1 MANIA
6 DFKSQMIGGGAR
18 PNQFRVELSFP
29 SFVTLGPVA
38 GQRAQFLCKAAQLP
52 ASTLEN
58 ISVLFKGR
66 PVNFAGERTFQPW
79 TVTIYNDTTFG
90 IRNALEQWQSGIQ
103 NYDTTLGRTNP
114 TDYQVDMQVHQLD
127 RSGSIIKTYKFVDA
141 YPTNISAIG
150 LDYEQQN
157 AIEQFDVEF
166 QYNFFTSATGASG
179 GFGVNVSIDTP
190 VGSMQQRLA
199 PAQASQQVPL
209 KRYLFF

>member
-6 DFKSQMIGGGAR
+6 DFKAQMIGGGAR

-29 SFVTLGPVA
+29 TYVTLGVVA

-52 ASTLEN
+52 ASTIETLP
-58 ISVLFKGR
+58 VLFRGR

-103 NYDTTLGRTNP
+103 NYNTTNGRTNP
-114 TDYQVDMQVHQLD
+114 YDYQVDLSVHQLD
-127 RSGSIIKTYKFVDA
+127 RNGAIIKSYTFVDA
-141 YPTNISAIG
+141 FPTTISAVG

-166 QYNFFTSATGASG
+166 QYNFFTSATGAAS

-190 VGSMQQRLA
+190 VGSF
-199 PAQASQQVPL
+199 PL
-209 KRYLFF
+209 

>member
-6 DFKSQMIGGGAR
+6 DFKAQMIGGGAR
-18 PNQFRVELSFP
+18 PNQFRVELTFP
-29 SFVTLGPVA
+29 SYVTLGVVA

-52 ASTLEN
+52 ASTIET
-58 ISVLFKGR
+58 IPVLYRGR
-66 PVNFAGERTFQPW
+66 PVQFAGERTFAPW

-103 NYDTTLGRTNP
+103 NYNTTLGRTNP
-114 TDYQVDMQVHQLD
+114 TDYQVDMSVHQLD
-127 RSGSIIKTYKFVDA
+127 RNGAIIKSYKFVDA
-141 YPTNISAIG
+141 FPTNVSAVG

-166 QYNFFTSATGASG
+166 TYNFFTSNTGAAA

-190 VGSMQQRLA
+190 VGSF
-199 PAQASQQVPL
+199 PL
-209 KRYLFF
+209 

>member
-6 DFKSQMIGGGAR
+6 DFKAQMIGGGAR

-29 SFVTLGPVA
+29 TFVTLGVVA

-52 ASTLEN
+52 ASTIETLP
-58 ISVLFKGR
+58 VLYRGR

-103 NYDTTLGRTNP
+103 NYNTTNGRVNP
-114 TDYQVDMQVHQLD
+114 TDYQVDLNVHQLD
-127 RSGSIIKTYKFVDA
+127 RNGAIIKSYTFVDA
-141 YPTNISAIG
+141 FPTTISAVG

-166 QYNFFTSATGASG
+166 QYNFFTSATGAAS

-190 VGSMQQRLA
+190 VGSF
-199 PAQASQQVPL
+199 PL
-209 KRYLFF
+209 

>member
-18 PNQFRVELSFP
+18 PNQFRVELTFP

-58 ISVLFKGR
+58 ISVLYKGR

-127 RSGSIIKTYKFVDA
+127 RSGAIIKTYKFVDA

-150 LDYEQQN
+150 LDFEQQN

-166 QYNFFTSATGASG
+166 QYNFFTSNTGAQG
-179 GFGVNVSIDTP
+179 GGVGVNVSIDTP
-190 VGSMQQRLA
+190 VGSF
-199 PAQASQQVPL
+199 PI
-209 KRYLFF
+209 

>member
-6 DFKSQMIGGGAR
+6 DFKAQMIGGGAR
-18 PNQFRVELSFP
+18 PNQFRVELVFP
-29 SFVTLGPVA
+29 SYVTLGVVA

-52 ASTLEN
+52 ASTIETLP
-58 ISVLFKGR
+58 VLYRGR

-79 TVTIYNDTTFG
+79 TVSIYNDTSFG

-103 NYDTTLGRTNP
+103 NYNTTNGRVNP
-114 TDYQVDMQVHQLD
+114 TEYQVDLNVHQLD
-127 RSGSIIKTYKFVDA
+127 RNGAIIKSYKFVDA
-141 YPTNISAIG
+141 FPTTISAIG

-166 QYNFFTSATGASG
+166 QYNFFTSNTGAAS

-190 VGSMQQRLA
+190 VGSF
-199 PAQASQQVPL
+199 PL
-209 KRYLFF
+209 

>member
-18 PNQFRVELSFP
+18 PNQFRAELTFP
-29 SFVTLGPVA
+29 SFVTLGAVA

-52 ASTLEN
+52 ASTIET
-58 ISVLFKGR
+58 IPVLFKGR

-103 NYDTTLGRTNP
+103 NYDTTDGRVNP
-114 TDYQVDMQVHQLD
+114 SDYQVDLSIHQLD
-127 RSGSIIKTYKFVDA
+127 RNGAIIKTYKFVDA
-141 YPTNISAIG
+141 FPTMIGAIG

-166 QYNFFTSATGASG
+166 TYNFFTSATGASS
-179 GFGVNVSIDTP
+179 GFGANVSIDTP
-190 VGSMQQRLA
+190 VGSI
-199 PAQASQQVPL
+199 PL
-209 KRYLFF
+209 